1 MIINHNI
8 SALNTFNKLSSNTK
22 AAQSALEKLS
32 SGLRINKA
40 GDDAAGLAISEKMKA
55 QVNGLDQASSNAQ
68 NGISLIQTAEGALSE
83 TQSIL
88 QRMNDLAVQ
97 ATNDT
102 NTDQDR
108 TAIQAEVSQLTQE
121 IDRIANTTQFNTKN
135 LLNGGVGVNTT
146 ISGADAAKFA
156 VLGGSAD
163 TQAGANLSV
172 TAATAATT
180 ANTSTTKTSFSG
192 ASDTLAASSN
202 LTVGG
207 HSFTFAGGTTVQ
219 SVMDQIN
226 NASIGVTA
234 TLNGGAIRLDSAGVG
249 STAAV
254 TISAATG
261 DLAGLATAAGSN
273 ASVTITGALNTYTAS
288 GNVITMTGGMAK
300 GLQFTVG
307 GTSAAT
313 TTIAVNSNN
322 GLNLQIGANEGQTM
336 YVQVSDMR
344 AAALGVDNIDL
355 TTSTS
360 AGQAITTINSAINKV
375 STQRATLG
383 AYQNRL
389 EHTINNLT
397 TESENLQSAQSQ
409 ITDVDMS
416 KEMTEYTKN
425 NILIQSAT
433 SMLAQ
438 ANQLPN
444 NVLSLLKG

>member
-108 TAIQAEVSQLTQE
+108 TAIQSEVNQLTQE

-135 LLNGGVGVNTT
+135 LLNGGVGINTSIT
-146 ISGADAAKFA
+146 GTDKAK
-156 VLGGSAD
+156 VSVIGGTAD
-163 TQAGANLSV
+163 TTAGTTVAITGSTL
-172 TAATAATT
+172 ATAAKTTTT
-180 ANTSTTKTSFSG
+180 A
-192 ASDTLAASSN
+192 ALAATPSTALSN
-202 LTVGG
+202 GGSLTLNG
-207 HSFTFAGGTTVQ
+207 HSFTFTTSDTAQGV
-219 SVMDQIN
+219 VDKIN
-226 NASIGVTA
+226 AAKLGVTA
-234 TLNGGAIRLDSAGVG
+234 SLDGSNKLVLTSSAVG
-249 STAAV
+249 SGATITAAGTV
-254 TISAATG
+254 
-261 DLAGLATAAGSN
+261 DLAGVAGSTGTD
-273 ASVTITGALNTYTAS
+273 ATLTITGTPAYEAKGNTVTMLS
-288 GNVITMTGGMAK
+288 GGAK
-300 GLQFTVG
+300 GLQFTLSAQV
-307 GTSAAT
+307 TAAT
-313 TTIAVNSNN
+313 ISVDSNN
-322 GLNLQIGANEGQTM
+322 GLSLQIGANESQTM

-360 AGQAITTINSAINKV
+360 AGQAITTITNAINTV